1 MALLLTWSRILLL
14 HLLWMEERF
23 NLIHKETTIY
33 LPYCK
38 TVTGTP
44 QTPVSVISARA
55 LHYHQVA
62 FKQLENYQPGRN
74 HIVIPVV
81 VEDKKLSYC
90 KYKKCPGLDS
100 AAKRLRAYP
109 SKYICEQCTMEKG
122 SDFWLC
128 HSIKKVGGIHL
139 VVDCH
144 TAYHVDINSIRQ
156 QLHQAVLVN
165 VLLFC
170 FNR

>member
-1 MALLLTWSRILLL
+1 MSRAYCALKFLVASVPQTAASSW
-14 HLLWMEERF
+14 
-23 NLIHKETTIY
+23 NA
-33 LPYCK
+33 P
-38 TVTGTP
+38 GTP
-44 QTPVSVISARA
+44 QTPVSAIGARA
-55 LHYHQVA
+55 LRYWQHNFKRQ
-62 FKQLENYQPGRN
+62 KQLQPGRN
-74 HIVIPVV
+74 HLSLPVV

-122 SDFWLC
+122 SDFWLG

-144 TAYHVDINSIRQ
+144 TAYHVDINSIIRQ